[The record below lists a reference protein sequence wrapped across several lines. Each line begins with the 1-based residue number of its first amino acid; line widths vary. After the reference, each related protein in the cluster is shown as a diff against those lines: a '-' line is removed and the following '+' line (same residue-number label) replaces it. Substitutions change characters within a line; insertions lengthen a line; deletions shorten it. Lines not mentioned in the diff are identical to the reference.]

1 LGIFNHGGLWHIG
14 PSDFPRLLSLIWNP
28 DMTFA
33 EAIKTCFSK
42 YADFSGRASRE
53 EFWYFALFTLLGS
66 LVLNMLDN
74 TASLVFSLMTLIP
87 STAAASR
94 RLHDTNR
101 SGWLQ
106 LLWLVPLIGWI
117 VVTYFLVQQARE
129 PNQFGASPDTSL
141 SS

>member
-1 LGIFNHGGLWHIG
+1 
-14 PSDFPRLLSLIWNP
+14 
-28 DMTFA
+28 MTFA
-33 EAIKTCFSK
+33 DAIKTCFSK

-66 LVLNMLDN
+66 LVLSMIDN
-74 TASLVFSLMTLIP
+74 TASVVFSLMTLIP

-106 LLWLVPLIGWI
+106 LLWLVPLVGWI
-117 VVTYFLVQQARE
+117 VVTVFLVQQAKE
-129 PNQFGASPDTSL
+129 PNQFGSSPDTSL
-141 SS
+141 S